1 MPARLMVALKPDMS
15 ALITV
20 FKSARAAM
28 GPSNDKTNGKFN
40 LAFRR
45 GFAVDRRMNSKRLLG
60 LFLRHALTS
69 AGGYA
74 TGTGIV
80 SESEFQ
86 TGTGAIIALVGIGL
100 SIWDKKRRK

>member
-1 MPARLMVALKPDMS
+1 LHFRQVLRLIAD
-15 ALITV
+15 
-20 FKSARAAM
+20 
-28 GPSNDKTNGKFN
+28 
-40 LAFRR
+40 
-45 GFAVDRRMNSKRLLG
+45 MNSKLLLG
-60 LFLRHALTS
+60 LFLRHALTI

-100 SIWDKKRRK
+100 SIWEKKRRK